1 MVEFYGFEIVI
12 QLFLAII
19 LGGSVGLER
28 EFLKKE
34 AGFRTF
40 CLVSLG
46 AALFTITALGISKGL
61 IGRPGIAFD
70 PSRIIGQIVLGVGF
84 LGAGL
89 IIFRQARIEGLTTA
103 AALWVTAAIG
113 AAVGAKLYFVA
124 IFVTFLTI
132 LILAGFRLFEEKL
145 LGTKK

>member
-1 MVEFYGFEIVI
+1 MSEFCNFEIVI
-12 QLFLAII
+12 QLFLALI
-19 LGGSVGLER
+19 LGGAVGLER
-28 EFLKKE
+28 EFVKKE
-34 AGFRTF
+34 AGLRTF
-40 CLVSLG
+40 CLVCLG
-46 AALFTITALGISKGL
+46 AALFTATALGISSFWVGK
-61 IGRPGIAFD
+61 PGVTLD

-103 AALWVTAAIG
+103 AALWVTASIG
-113 AAVGAKLYFVA
+113 AAIGAKLYFLSV
-124 IFVTFLTI
+124 FVTFLTI